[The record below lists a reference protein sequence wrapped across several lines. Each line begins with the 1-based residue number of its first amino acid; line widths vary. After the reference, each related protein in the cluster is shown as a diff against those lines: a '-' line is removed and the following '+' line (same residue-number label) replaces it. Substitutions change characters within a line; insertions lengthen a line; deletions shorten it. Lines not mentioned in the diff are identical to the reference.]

1 MNTPNSKLQHDSL
14 GFLNE
19 WIIEASLTGW
29 NLGFLR
35 MEETEATLFRSGLR
49 SFLLASVEELI
60 ATGDDE
66 ETKLM
71 QGAELIESALEKMPG
86 MMADNAMIL
95 LAETTNKI
103 TQIVNN
109 ERSGM
114 SPAVLR
120 LHAFMTK
127 NEELI
132 KRENE
137 AAASA
142 NMGAAAATIDNIML
156 VVMMA
161 LNAGQFNMEKIPKSI
176 RELLNWPVQQ
186 KQFKKAIGK
195 TPDVVTGYANVNVN
209 VIKNITKELED
220 KEKLKPLLKD
230 WGTTTSP
237 GITGEGKEWRWTKR
251 ARRRGARSATTL
263 PRSSESMPR
272 RCPQRSW
279 NTS

>member
-132 KRENE
+132 KREND

-142 NMGAAAATIDNIML
+142 NTRAAVATIDNVML
-156 VVMMA
+156 VVMMT

-176 RELLNWPVQQ
+176 RELMNWPVQQ
-186 KQFKKAIGK
+186 KQLKKVIGK
-195 TPDVVTGYANVNVN
+195 DPDVVTGHAKVNVD
-209 VIKNITKELED
+209 VIKNIVKETED
-220 KEKLKPLLKD
+220 KEKLKPLLEEK
-230 WGTTTSP
+230 GTTISP

-251 ARRRGARSATTL
+251 ARRRGARSATIS
-263 PRSSESMPR
+263 PRSSESTLR
-272 RCPQRSW
+272 TCQIRSW